1 MNVNHLAI
9 SLIELNPENLSD
21 LEAFKKNLVATKKKA
36 RGQLK
41 DILGQACTEIE
52 TWLNHDLESR
62 MAGIVHLGELL
73 EQAMELGRESSPE
86 VKPRKTQTAEPK
98 KTESMI
104 FTLSSEFDADLLNEF
119 IVEGMECANMA
130 ESAMLEWENNPNNR
144 ELLNTIFRGFHTIK
158 GTSSFINLDCIKDLA
173 HQAESMLVKVRDG
186 QENFTRDHADLS
198 LKSLDMIKGI
208 LDRMKSSGPGQ
219 QIQLPPGYQ
228 ETLETLKNFISGLR
242 ETKEKNLST
251 EPAAKPEYPEYKELI
266 FENEEEVLED
276 RPEVISQTPASKSAE
291 RPEAVSQTPATKSA
305 DRPEVVSQTPNQI
318 AESTVRVKI
327 DRLDKLLDTVGEL
340 VIAQTMVGQD
350 DLIMEGKYREFSKKV
365 SHASKIVR
373 ELHDLSMILRMVP
386 LKGTFQKMA
395 RLARDLSLKNGK
407 MVKFII
413 EGEEIEIDRN
423 MVDMV
428 SDPLIHLIRNA
439 VDHGVETPEERR
451 RAGKSETGQVYLTA
465 SRVEGS
471 IMITVRDDGRGLN
484 RQKIMDKAI
493 ARGMDSVERMTD
505 KEVWQIIFMP
515 GFSTAEKVTEVSGRG
530 VGLDVVHQAVE
541 ALRGRIEVQSSEGQ
555 GCSFIMR
562 MPLTMAITD
571 GMVVK
576 VGSQRYILPITNIQK
591 AIRPL
596 ESDIHTVNQR
606 AEMLDFRG
614 DMLPVFRLYKLFEV
628 HDAITDLTAGLL
640 VVIGDGQQ
648 RSALFV
654 DDLLTQTQVVTK
666 LLGKGVNNIPG
677 VAGGAIMSDGTVGLI
692 LDTAGIVNMARQRL
706 NTTS

>member
-1 MNVNHLAI
+1 MNINHLAI
-9 SLIELNPENLSD
+9 SLIELDPENLSD
-21 LEAFKKNLVATKKKA
+21 LDAFKKNLVLAKKKA

-52 TWLNHDLESR
+52 AWFDHDLESR
-62 MAGIVHLGELL
+62 KAGLVRLGELL
-73 EQAMELGRESSPE
+73 EQAMELNIGNPPE
-86 VKPRKTQTAEPK
+86 VKPKKNQPVEPK
-98 KTESMI
+98 KKESLI
-104 FTLSSEFDADLLNEF
+104 FALSNEFDADLLNEF

-219 QIQLPPGYQ
+219 QIQLPGGYQ
-228 ETLETLKNFISGLR
+228 DTLEALKNFISGVR
-242 ETKEKNLST
+242 ETKAKNLST
-251 EPAAKPEYPEYKELI
+251 EPVAVPEYPEYKELI
-266 FENEEEVLED
+266 FDRDEETSADL
-276 RPEVISQTPASKSAE
+276 PEVVSQPSTPISAD
-291 RPEAVSQTPATKSA
+291 RPEAVSP
-305 DRPEVVSQTPNQI
+305 TPNQV
-318 AESTVRVKI
+318 AESTVRVKV

-439 VDHGVETPEERR
+439 VDHGIETPEERR
-451 RAGKSETGQVYLTA
+451 RAGKSDTGQVHLTA

-471 IMITVRDDGRGLN
+471 IMITVRDDGRGLS
-484 RQKIMDKAI
+484 RQKIVDKAM
-493 ARGMDSVERMTD
+493 ARGMDSIDRMTD
-505 KEVWQIIFMP
+505 KEIWQIIFMP
-515 GFSTAEKVTEVSGRG
+515 GFSTAERVTEVSGRG

-541 ALRGRIEVQSSEGQ
+541 ALRGRIEVQSLEGQ
-555 GCSFIMR
+555 GCSFIMK

-591 AIRPL
+591 ALRPL

-614 DMLPVFRLYKLFEV
+614 DMLPVFRLHRLFDV
-628 HDAITDLTAGLL
+628 HDAMTDLTAGLL

-706 NTTS
+706 NTI